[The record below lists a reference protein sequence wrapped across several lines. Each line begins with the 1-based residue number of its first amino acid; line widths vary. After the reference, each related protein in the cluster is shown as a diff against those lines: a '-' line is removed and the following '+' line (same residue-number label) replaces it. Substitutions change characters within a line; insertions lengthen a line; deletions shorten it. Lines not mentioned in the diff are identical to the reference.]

1 MKKCCFDG
9 GGGTRW
15 KIMRNKPE
23 DIDSKQR
30 NLNYEAVVV
39 YASVTII
46 RCVYKCIAEAKA
58 AGTHL
63 GREAK
68 IVRRLSFRVDAP
80 SPIQSQ
86 AFYKNTG

>member
-1 MKKCCFDG
+1 
-9 GGGTRW
+9 
-15 KIMRNKPE
+15 MRNKPE

-68 IVRRLSFRVDAP
+68 IIRRLSFRVDAP